1 MQRGYCSALPRG
13 GGVRDIA
20 SGSLWG
26 RVQFRTPRVRML
38 VPQRAPFCLQ
48 DVATRVRREA
58 RCIVQ
63 PPCAL
68 PPDRD
73 SLKRVN
79 LEAEARR
86 LQQLGLNAYESR
98 VYLVL
103 IGHSRFKALEVAGR
117 ARIPRQ
123 KIYEVLDSL
132 IEKGFVRVVQGK
144 AKEFSAVEP
153 KMALQSYLTRRRETF
168 ERELQDRQSLSAALS
183 ADLEAVFADGNQGQG
198 PLDYVRIVADTGQI
212 AEEYRRLLVQSEK
225 EYLEFARPPYA
236 VDPSEEPMIEQL
248 LEKGT
253 RCRLLYES
261 RDHKAEQHAQLKL
274 LHKAG
279 AEVRLAS
286 ELPIKLAVFDNRRGM
301 ISLDD
306 PVVGHPQITALV
318 FEHER
323 LGAAMKSL
331 FQDFWKRGVAL

>member
-1 MQRGYCSALPRG
+1 MHSASRHDNLEG
-13 GGVRDIA
+13 
-20 SGSLWG
+20 
-26 RVQFRTPRVRML
+26 
-38 VPQRAPFCLQ
+38 
-48 DVATRVRREA
+48 
-58 RCIVQ
+58 
-63 PPCAL
+63 
-68 PPDRD
+68 
-73 SLKRVN
+73 VN

-86 LQQLGLNAYESR
+86 LRQLGLNAYESR
-98 VYLVL
+98 AYLVL

-168 ERELQDRQSLSAALS
+168 EREWQDRQSLSAALS
-183 ADLEAVFADGNQGQG
+183 ADLEAVFADGSQG
-198 PLDYVRIVADTGQI
+198 PGTGPSGLCSD
-212 AEEYRRLLVQSEK
+212 RRRHRSNRRGVPPAAGPERK
-225 EYLEFARPPYA
+225 GAYLEFARPPYA
-236 VDPSEEPMIEQL
+236 VDPVEEPMIEQL

-261 RDHKAEQHAQLKL
+261 RGHKAEQRAQLKL
-274 LHKAG
+274 LQKAG

>member
-1 MQRGYCSALPRG
+1 MHSASRHDNLEG
-13 GGVRDIA
+13 
-20 SGSLWG
+20 
-26 RVQFRTPRVRML
+26 
-38 VPQRAPFCLQ
+38 
-48 DVATRVRREA
+48 
-58 RCIVQ
+58 
-63 PPCAL
+63 
-68 PPDRD
+68 
-73 SLKRVN
+73 VN

-86 LQQLGLNAYESR
+86 LRQLGLNAYESR
-98 VYLVL
+98 AYLVL

-168 ERELQDRQSLSAALS
+168 EREWQDRQSLSAALS
-183 ADLEAVFADGNQGQG
+183 ADLEAVFADGSQGQG

-212 AEEYRRLLVQSEK
+212 AEEYHRLLVQSEK

-236 VDPSEEPMIEQL
+236 VDPVEEPMIEQL

-261 RDHKAEQHAQLKL
+261 RGHKAEQRAQLKL
-274 LHKAG
+274 LQKAG